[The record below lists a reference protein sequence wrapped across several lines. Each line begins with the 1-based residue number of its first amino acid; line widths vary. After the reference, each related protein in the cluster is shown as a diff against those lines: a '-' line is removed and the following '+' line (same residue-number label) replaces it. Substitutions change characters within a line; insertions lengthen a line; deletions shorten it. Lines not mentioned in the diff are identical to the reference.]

1 MHFFQI
7 IFYPLQHAAFAA
19 CCIMMQM
26 VQLGE
31 MQHLCSVEG
40 VTPLGVP
47 HVLQMLHRADAVLRC
62 TFCCGAMTTVEHL
75 IYTMMRRAA
84 CCNAMPSC
92 IDITQPFKFHVTG
105 SAG

>member
-7 IFYPLQHAAFAA
+7 IFTPLQHAALAA
-19 CCIMMQM
+19 CCIMLQM

-62 TFCCGAMTTVEHL
+62 AVCCGAMTSPGT
-75 IYTMMRRAA
+75 YSCSMMRRAA
-84 CCNAMPSC
+84 
-92 IDITQPFKFHVTG
+92 
-105 SAG
+105 

>member
-1 MHFFQI
+1 MHFFTNNFI
-7 IFYPLQHAAFAA
+7 PLQHAAFAA
-19 CCIMMQM
+19 CCIMLRM

-62 TFCCGAMTTVEHL
+62 AVCCGALTSPRSHSCSMVH
-75 IYTMMRRAA
+75 RAA
-84 CCNAMPSC
+84 
-92 IDITQPFKFHVTG
+92 
-105 SAG
+105 